1 METWFVW
8 ETTIT
13 RINNVK
19 LEMNLFVDVE
29 HSAKNQTCTNIGAQ
43 PNRKYAFIEYIL
55 NKVSNRS
62 LLIGKLPAKVAVV
75 PRLSIIAYKKIT
87 NLTPICMK
95 AIIPFKN
102 YNHQS

>member
-43 PNRKYAFIEYIL
+43 PN
-55 NKVSNRS
+55 
-62 LLIGKLPAKVAVV
+62 
-75 PRLSIIAYKKIT
+75 
-87 NLTPICMK
+87 
-95 AIIPFKN
+95 
-102 YNHQS
+102 